1 MADPEFILLG
11 DALWLDFA
19 NTAPFLP
26 HRHDHLPDH
35 AAYVRWNRALKLSAE
50 SDVDIDRVRRLRDQ
64 LLEMAQY
71 LDAGRTPSSA
81 LTQAIKT
88 NGRGGAAS
96 ARAAKRTIKQ
106 AQGKI
111 ASGAKQI
118 GVA

>member
-50 SDVDIDRVRRLRDQ
+50 SDVAIDRVRRLRDQ
-64 LLEMAQY
+64 LLEMAQC

-81 LTQAIKT
+81 LTQAIMPAPT
-88 NGRGGAAS
+88 VSFVPSSMRMNEPVARLRG
-96 ARAAKRTIKQ
+96 
-106 AQGKI
+106 
-111 ASGAKQI
+111 
-118 GVA
+118 